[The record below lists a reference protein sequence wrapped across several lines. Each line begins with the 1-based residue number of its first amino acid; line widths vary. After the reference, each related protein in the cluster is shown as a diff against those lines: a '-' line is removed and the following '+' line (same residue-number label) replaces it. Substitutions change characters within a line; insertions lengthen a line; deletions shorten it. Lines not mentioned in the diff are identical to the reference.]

1 MGKRKSRWRLNRRA
15 WGSVSWTSQKM
26 VDKEKNISHFNE
38 NFKNDI
44 YSVHEELQVKE
55 QSQETTF
62 DFDSAQRKADAS
74 LEEFNGK

>member
-1 MGKRKSRWRLNRRA
+1 
-15 WGSVSWTSQKM
+15 M
-26 VDKEKNISHFNE
+26 VDKKNNISHFNE

-44 YSVHEELQVKE
+44 YSVHEELQVEE